1 MDEIH
6 RMMRDVPTPI
16 YVLMVGIPL
25 AMSVAAV
32 VLGWYARD
40 HARRRGAGAP
50 GGPRSPQYD
59 AFPAAITVAVV
70 PLAFVIL
77 MLWGRFG

>member
-6 RMMRDVPTPI
+6 RMMRDVPVPV

-25 AMSVAAV
+25 VMSVAAV
-32 VLGWYARD
+32 VLGWYARQ
-40 HARRRGAGAP
+40 HARRREAASP
-50 GGPRSPQYD
+50 AGPRSPQYD
-59 AFPAAITVAVV
+59 ALPAAVTVAIV
-70 PLAFVIL
+70 PLAFAIL